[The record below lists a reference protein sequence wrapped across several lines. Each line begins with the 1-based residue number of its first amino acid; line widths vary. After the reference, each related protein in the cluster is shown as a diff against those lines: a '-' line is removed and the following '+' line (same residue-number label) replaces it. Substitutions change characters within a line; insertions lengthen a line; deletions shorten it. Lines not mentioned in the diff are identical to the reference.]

1 MDTFAHQN
9 PSQVPSSHTFFASE
23 AVALIKTPAALIE
36 PCMITIISSQDLP
49 LKLSGE
55 NGQRALIG
63 PLDTFK
69 FAHVNTVSTWCFK
82 ALPGVLQ
89 VSPDRIRVEQGL
101 YLEGPYAGCPY
112 AKVLIDGIAIDGVE
126 RETMR
131 SLLRLIPLTLTP
143 GVKQSTDA
151 PADHILD
158 DQQMAELQS
167 ISKDIIL
174 TCHNQVIPHEI
185 LLLLGDEV
193 ICSLKG
199 RFHKKPDLSN
209 YTPELEVRS
218 LRFNGQSK
226 SGEEIHFIGENGSK
240 VNAHVG
246 KKEFSAQEIGK
257 YMDSKDYFLVTMS
270 VTTSKTGKRLH
281 VLVDFEKDTTRAPA
295 QDFTI

>member
-1 MDTFAHQN
+1 MHTFAHQN
-9 PSQVPSSHTFFASE
+9 PSQVPSSLTSPVAN
-23 AVALIKTPAALIE
+23 AVELTKMPAVLVE
-36 PCMITIISSQDLP
+36 PCVITIISSQDLP
-49 LKLSGE
+49 LKLGGD

-63 PLDTFK
+63 PVDTFK
-69 FAHVNTVSTWCFK
+69 FAHVNTVSTWCLK
-82 ALPGVLQ
+82 ALPVVLH
-89 VSPDRIRVEQGL
+89 VSPDRVRAEHGL
-101 YLEGPYAGCPY
+101 YLEGPHAGRPY
-112 AKVLIDGIAIDGVE
+112 AKIYIDGIAIDSVE

-131 SLLRLIPLTLTP
+131 SILRLIPAGLTP
-143 GVKQSTDA
+143 DVKQSTDA
-151 PADHILD
+151 PDGDILD
-158 DQQMAELQS
+158 DQQLAELQS

-209 YTPELEVRS
+209 YTPEVEVRS
-218 LRFNGQSK
+218 LRFNGHSK
-226 SGEEIHFIGENGSK
+226 SSEEIHFIGENGSK
-240 VNAHVG
+240 VDVHIG
-246 KKEFSAQEIGK
+246 KKAFSAQEIGK

-295 QDFTI
+295 EDFTI